1 MESGNRVLKYL
12 TDLLVWGS
20 FIRREDQADYCAFR
34 LPEYLAAV
42 VLLTLRGSV
51 LKGKFICSGLDTG
64 FEMSVN
70 IHRKMSDEQVVQHID
85 LNWKKR

>member
-20 FIRREDQADYCAFR
+20 FIRREDQADYGAFW